1 MIKHGKVFHVLLL
14 LQYNVILFYLR
25 VKVPFKILSIA
36 YVHLL
41 KYKKLHHLFHY
52 DPQKVP
58 KKHLLRYKVHR
69 NLVTLASLSVQ
80 GPPNEWAVTS
90 CIVMKEER

>member
-1 MIKHGKVFHVLLL
+1 MAKQGKVFHVLP
-14 LQYNVILFYLR
+14 LQYNVIIFYLR
-25 VKVPFKILSIA
+25 VKVSFNILSIA
-36 YVHLL
+36 YTLL
-41 KYKKLHHLFHY
+41 NSTKLHHLFHY
-52 DPQKVP
+52 DPLKIP

>member
-14 LQYNVILFYLR
+14 QYNVILFYQR
-25 VKVPFKILSIA
+25 EKVSFNILSIA
-36 YVHLL
+36 YTLL
-41 KYKKLHHLFHY
+41 NSTKLHHLFHY
-52 DPQKVP
+52 DPPKIP
-58 KKHLLRYKVHR
+58 KKHFFRYKVRR

-90 CIVMKEER
+90 CILMKEER